1 MLEDAQTWLHLS
13 VLSQALAHTLT
24 TPQHDLLGLELHT
37 VSTVLVRVSQDWGI
51 SQARSCGGCSPHLS
65 TVLIRLQSAWTAL
78 LLTPFAKNKL
88 AVPAPSGPCLC
99 RNCGNQWEFFFYSP
113 SLSSSAEQATSTNLT
128 CHFPQEVLK
137 GKDRTIFYTNC
148 NGNGFVCNRSSG
160 DLTCWFLRFWY
171 IK

>member
-1 MLEDAQTWLHLS
+1 MAAPLHALTSLSSHPDHPTTWS
-13 VLSQALAHTLT
+13 PWSGAAHSEHCPGQGQSGLR
-24 TPQHDLLGLELHT
+24 DLP
-37 VSTVLVRVSQDWGI
+37 STFLWGMF
-51 SQARSCGGCSPHLS
+51 PHLS

-137 GKDRTIFYTNC
+137 GKDRSIFYTNC